1 MTAKEY
7 SLNHA
12 SGCNRSLPVIA
23 SGSAAKRSIGWLLV
37 RLFCGVH
44 TEIAGVRKVGK
55 IVGELRMRAATP
67 ADVVSIA
74 SVHVASWRE
83 AYTGIMPDSF
93 LAEQSIETRISMWT
107 EVFRNREL
115 FNCSEIFVVQDA
127 GRIIAFGSCGPQ
139 RDHTL
144 ADGGF
149 DGEVG
154 GLYVLQSHQKRG
166 VGRLLMAAMFEVL
179 SSLGHT
185 GASLWVLRDNQPGR
199 DFYKCLGGKIVGKK
213 RDKRFNGAL
222 AEVAYGWS
230 DLSRLAQ

>member
-1 MTAKEY
+1 MAN
-7 SLNHA
+7 L
-12 SGCNRSLPVIA
+12 R
-23 SGSAAKRSIGWLLV
+23 WLLV
-37 RLFCGVH
+37 RPLCGFH
-44 TEIAGVRKVGK
+44 TNIADILKARK

-83 AYTGIMPDSF
+83 TYTGIMPDEL
-93 LAEQSIETRISMWT
+93 LADQSVETRTSMWT

-115 FNCSEIFVVQDA
+115 FNCSEIFVAQDA
-127 GRIIAFGSCGPQ
+127 DRIIAFGSCGPQ

-144 ADGGF
+144 TDGGF
-149 DGEVG
+149 DGEIG

-179 SSLGHT
+179 SGLGHT
-185 GASLWVLRDNQPGR
+185 GASLWVLRDNQPAR
-199 DFYKCLGGKIVGKK
+199 AFYKGLGGKIVGEK
-213 RDKRFNGAL
+213 RDERFNGAL

-230 DLSRLAQ
+230 DLSRLI